1 MLRQLWDADACC
13 QDGGNAAASAGE
25 LTAATQLCVR
35 LTLRALGLTPT
46 RETMPCPPELRIQH
60 AAALQHFALRVLAMR
75 ALDRHPARTEL
86 LGALLGSGAR
96 GWWRLVSALGTAD
109 ADGLDAAAA
118 LRAAARV
125 DSDGFEQRLLLNL
138 LRLEDSPLQ
147 VTEKTFPSRHKH
159 ARFEGAPNRRRLV
172 PGATRSSRLTQSR
185 SFACCGCSASVC
197 PSTSSFGRPPRASFQ
212 EAMMR
217 MTSSCTAAPTGE

>member
-1 MLRQLWDADACC
+1 MLTGLRVRSVHVQSTAAPQARSLVDVLRQLWDADACC

-96 GWWRLVSALGTAD
+96 GWWRLVSALGTPN
-109 ADGLDAAAA
+109 ADGPDAAAA
-118 LRAAARV
+118 LRVAARV

-147 VTEKTFPSRHKH
+147 VKQLLIPLA
-159 ARFEGAPNRRRLV
+159 ARNSPFSTQ
-172 PGATRSSRLTQSR
+172 TR
-185 SFACCGCSASVC
+185 AV
-197 PSTSSFGRPPRASFQ
+197 
-212 EAMMR
+212 
-217 MTSSCTAAPTGE
+217 